1 LSGLGTRVRSA
12 VFPGEKSF
20 TCFLGAFVCVEGGVM
35 SVQIGELMSTFG
47 SVVAGGVTVEVAER
61 PRLEEI
67 LRDCARVTSFVESV
81 RLRAIT
87 CLDALPAS
95 SPVENED
102 IVVQTSR
109 STRRQAQAAQKRA
122 STVAHMP
129 ALANALENGQVG
141 SAHVDT
147 VAQTLARMEPS
158 DRSKLSA
165 ESDWVAEMATRL
177 TPEQLSKR
185 LQQRVRELSADD
197 GIATL
202 ERQRRAAF
210 LRHWTDKDTG
220 MVCLYGQFDPESGA
234 KLVGRVR
241 NAVEALFHDRVPDTC
256 PVDERKQDHLR
267 ALALVKLAEGEAVG
281 SGRPELT
288 VVIDLQ
294 TLLDGAHAKSR
305 IDISSGVTLPVET
318 IRRMAC
324 YADIIPAVLGAD
336 GVLLDLGRSTRLASA
351 HQRRALRVMYS
362 TCAVGNCDVSFDNCT
377 MHHVSCWRRGGKTDI
392 GNMLPLCS
400 KHHHLAH
407 EGGWKF
413 HLDVERT
420 LTITKPDGSRQTHP
434 PPLAGAG

>member
-1 LSGLGTRVRSA
+1 MT
-12 VFPGEKSF
+12 
-20 TCFLGAFVCVEGGVM
+20 
-35 SVQIGELMSTFG
+35 VQIGELMSTFG
-47 SVVAGGVTVEVAER
+47 SVVVAGITVEVAER

-87 CLDALPAS
+87 CLDALPNT

-102 IVVQTSR
+102 LVVQTSQG
-109 STRRQAQAAQKRA
+109 TRRQAQAAQKRA
-122 STVAHMP
+122 NTVAEMP
-129 ALANALENGQVG
+129 ALASALQNGQVG

-147 VAQTLARMEPS
+147 VSQTLSRMEPT
-158 DRSKLSA
+158 DRSKLAA
-165 ESDWVAEMATRL
+165 ESDWIADMATRL
-177 TPEQLSKR
+177 TPEQLSKK
-185 LQQRVRELSADD
+185 LQQRVRELSTDD
-197 GIATL
+197 GIAAL

-210 LRHWTDKDTG
+210 LRHWTDKDSG

-234 KLVGRVR
+234 KLVGRIR
-241 NAVEALFHDRVPDTC
+241 NAVEALFHDRIPDTC
-256 PVDERKQDHLR
+256 PLDERKQDHLR
-267 ALALVKLAEGEAVG
+267 ALALVKLAEGEAVS

-305 IDISSGVTLPVET
+305 IVVSDGVTLPVET

-324 YADIIPAVLGAD
+324 YADIIPAVLGAN
-336 GVLLDLGRSTRLASA
+336 GVLLDLGRATRLAST

-362 TCAVGNCDVSFDNCT
+362 TCAVGNCDVAFDNCT
-377 MHHVSCWRRGGKTDI
+377 MHHVSYWRRGGNTDV
-392 GNMLPLCS
+392 GNLLPLCS

-413 HLDVERT
+413 HLDGERN
-420 LTITKPDGSRQTHP
+420 LTISKPDGSIQTHP
-434 PPLAGAG
+434 PPLARAG

>member
-1 LSGLGTRVRSA
+1 
-12 VFPGEKSF
+12 
-20 TCFLGAFVCVEGGVM
+20 M

-47 SVVAGGVTVEVAER
+47 SVVTAGITVEVAER

-67 LRDCARVTSFVESV
+67 PRDCARVTSFVESV

-87 CLDALPAS
+87 CLDALPNT

-102 IVVQTSR
+102 IVVHTSR
-109 STRRQAQAAQKRA
+109 GTRRQAQAAQKR
-122 STVAHMP
+122 STTVAHMP
-129 ALANALENGQVG
+129 ALASALEGGQVG
-141 SAHVDT
+141 SAHIDT
-147 VAQTLARMEPS
+147 VAQTLSRMEPS

-165 ESDWVAEMATRL
+165 ESDWVVAMATRL
-177 TPEQLSKR
+177 TPEQLSKK
-185 LQQRVRELSADD
+185 LQQRVRELSTDD
-197 GIATL
+197 GIAAL
-202 ERQRRAAF
+202 DRQRRAAF
-210 LRHWTDKDTG
+210 LRHWTDKDSG

-234 KLVGRVR
+234 KLVGRIR

-256 PVDERKQDHLR
+256 PLDERKQDHLR

-294 TLLDGAHAKSR
+294 TLLDGAHAKSC
-305 IDISSGVTLPVET
+305 IDVSSGVTLPVET

-324 YADIIPAVLGAD
+324 YADIIPAVLGTN
-336 GVLLDLGRSTRLASA
+336 GVLLDLGRSTRLASV

-362 TCAVGNCDVSFDNCT
+362 RCAVGNCDVPFDNCT
-377 MHHVSCWRRGGKTDI
+377 MHHLSYWRRGGRTDI

-413 HLDVERT
+413 HLDGERT

-434 PPLAGAG
+434 PPLARAG